1 MEIADLEQKK
11 FRTRLMGL
19 DPGDVESFLQE
30 VIDEIRRLKTDNE
43 SLKRELQTLEIETRG
58 HREREQTIRNV
69 LVGAQKN
76 AEQMKVNA
84 EREAKLI
91 ISEAEVKAEK
101 IIQAVN
107 ERLIAME
114 REISELKRHRIQFGA
129 RMRGL
134 LDSLRQVLDEDS
146 GERIGA
152 PAGEKRAPA
161 EPQQG

>member
-1 MEIADLEQKK
+1 MELEYLEQKK

-19 DPGDVESFLQE
+19 DPGEVQLFLQE
-30 VIDEIRRLKTDNE
+30 VIDEVRRLKGDNE
-43 SLKRELQTLEIETRG
+43 GLRRELQAREVELRG

-76 AEQMKVNA
+76 ADQTKANA

-101 IIQAVN
+101 IIHDAN

-114 REISELKRHRIQFGA
+114 REFSELKRHRIQFGA
-129 RMRGL
+129 RMRSL

-146 GERIGA
+146 GEKIA
-152 PAGEKRAPA
+152 
-161 EPQQG
+161 